1 MIRKILGN
9 NEGSPR
15 GIEQG
20 IGRSGNL

>member
-15 GIEQG
+15 GTEQG
-20 IGRSGNL
+20 IGRNGNL